1 MAVAKR
7 QRKGEAQK
15 NGSKENLQ
23 DWSENFSWSKHTPL
37 LASAICIGQAQR
49 AEDKTYKKRKP
60 RQIKSFPLGSP
71 ALTPLGCTFL

>member
-23 DWSENFSWSKHTPL
+23 DWSENFS
-37 LASAICIGQAQR
+37 
-49 AEDKTYKKRKP
+49 
-60 RQIKSFPLGSP
+60 
-71 ALTPLGCTFL
+71 